1 MRNKVEAGWPD
12 ELDVSTRLTHLLI
25 GAGIG
30 AILALLFTPKSG
42 RELRGDIA
50 GKARKGIVPQRDKTT
65 QLGAGA
71 GADDETA
78 RGRASEQVSA
88 PAEVSR
94 PADVAKQAA
103 RA

>member
-1 MRNKVEAGWPD
+1 MRNKVEAGWQD

-50 GKARKGIVPQRDKTT
+50 DAARTGIAPKRDVAKPPGT
-65 QLGAGA
+65 GAGA
-71 GADDETA
+71 EDE
-78 RGRASEQVSA
+78 
-88 PAEVSR
+88 PKHAERV
-94 PADVAKQAA
+94 
-103 RA
+103 